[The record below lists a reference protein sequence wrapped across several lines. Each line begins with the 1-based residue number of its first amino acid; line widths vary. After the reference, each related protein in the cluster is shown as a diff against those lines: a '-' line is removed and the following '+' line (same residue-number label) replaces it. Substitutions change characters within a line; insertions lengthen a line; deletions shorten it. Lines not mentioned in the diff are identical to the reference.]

1 MWASV
6 NCFHMWCICCHA
18 ACFCIYI
25 FLLPSFILIF
35 KAQQNEQQYANTMT
49 TRHCYKASTRS
60 SFAWHAAFTLPRYS
74 AIALDKSGSAKIK
87 QAHIVKIH
95 THTDIF
101 HFAFFYRLC
110 AGELARSEWYN
121 AYENLMKITWFC
133 VVQQLTIL
141 NVMLVI
147 FFLLSILYYYHFLS
161 PPIRYDCSGRGTFS
175 VARNGHSTRR
185 ACVIRTSFN

>member
-1 MWASV
+1 MHLLSCSLFLYIYFFLAFFHPHFQSATKWAA
-6 NCFHMWCICCHA
+6 ICEHDDNTTLLQGEHTFVVCLACSIHA
-18 ACFCIYI
+18 AQ
-25 FLLPSFILIF
+25 ILDD
-35 KAQQNEQQYANTMT
+35 
-49 TRHCYKASTRS
+49 STRQIRECEDQ
-60 SFAWHAAFTLPRYS
+60 TS
-74 AIALDKSGSAKIK
+74 A
-87 QAHIVKIH
+87 VKIH

-185 ACVIRTSFN
+185 ACLIRTSFN